1 MFEALRARLLG
12 REGVLFIRRDSAASL
27 RAHGRMGNRLVAVYE
42 SWTQEGGDDGG
53 LAFVKYSPYGWVLS
67 ASGRSARV
75 PAPPARHRLVVE
87 AA

>member
-42 SWTQEGGDDGG
+42 SWARAGDGGGG

-75 PAPPARHRLVVE
+75 PAPPARHRPGME